1 MEKSERVDLI
11 KKFQNK
17 NKGKVYFEECE
28 DDQSKF
34 FVTGITNLNIP
45 EGYIVRKYNEK
56 FHPNVVELYYGD
68 TRLVSGFDIS
78 EAIEKAQI
86 PTKRKIKYRAKQTG
100 SVVFTIAA
108 LAIPV
113 IMTVYPFSS
122 AIRTKHN
129 PFKLDETGYH
139 TTKEIQIDE
148 NNEEKVTYSEEYYE
162 EETGQKHD
170 GKELY
175 VQPILEPKKQSTIE
189 KYGKP
194 LFDEEGKKY
203 RIVETYD
210 VTDVN
215 VDTVKSYLSKE
226 KKVEISDVFGEPI
239 EQKIVDYSD
248 TDSIDKEYYKATIY
262 APNEA
267 IVQTHSKNLKEA
279 LNVLIITLGYA
290 AVGFFIGF
298 LPAGIA
304 TALENEEQT
313 NTQFAIKKLKNLKK
327 QLKKVQK
334 QKKLSL
340 KLRGNK
346 HEIL

>member
-1 MEKSERVDLI
+1 MERQDRIDLI
-11 KKFQNK
+11 KKFQRK
-17 NKGKVYFEECE
+17 NIGKVFFEEGK
-28 DDQSKF
+28 DDYLKF
-34 FVTGITNLNIP
+34 AVTGITDFDLS
-45 EGYIVRKYNEK
+45 EGYMLRKFNDKY
-56 FHPNVVELYYGD
+56 HSNVVELYYGD
-68 TRLVSGFDIS
+68 TLLVSGFDLS
-78 EAIEKAQI
+78 EEIEKSKI
-86 PTKRKIKYRAKQTG
+86 PTKRRIKYGVKLTG
-100 SVVFTIAA
+100 SVAFTIAA

-139 TTKEIQIDE
+139 TTKEIQIDK

-170 GKELY
+170 GKELFA
-175 VQPILEPKKQSTIE
+175 QPILEPKKQSTIE

-210 VTDVN
+210 VTDVS

-226 KKVEISDVFGEPI
+226 EKVEISDVFGEPI

-248 TDSIDKEYYKATIY
+248 TDSIDKEYYKATLY
-262 APNEA
+262 VPNET
-267 IVQTHSKNLKEA
+267 IVQTHSKNFKELLKFLIFTIGYSA
-279 LNVLIITLGYA
+279 LGFLIA
-290 AVGFFIGF
+290 F
-298 LPAGIA
+298 LPAGVA
-304 TALENEEQT
+304 TALENEEQI
-313 NTQFAIKKLKNLKK
+313 NTQFALKKLRSLKK

-340 KLRGNK
+340 KLKEDK